1 MRMGT
6 NGRLKMMTKKNYIG
20 IVKAIIKSNINNI
33 KNMDT
38 LVDNLCE
45 YFKKDNPNFNE
56 DVFRKAIMEE

>member
-1 MRMGT
+1 
-6 NGRLKMMTKKNYIG
+6 MMTKKNYIG